1 MLYVT
6 QLIYIKPGKENIFD
20 EFEQIAIP
28 IIRNYNGKLLLRSRP
43 THTLEST
50 IDPPYEIHLVEFN
63 SESDLENFMQDE
75 ERKKFIHLKEESIE
89 KVVLYVGRKYN

>member
-6 QLIYIKPGKENIFD
+6 QLIYIKQGKENIFD

-28 IIRNYNGKLLLRSRP
+28 IIKNYNGRLLLRSRP
-43 THTLEST
+43 THTIEST

-63 SESDLENFMQDE
+63 TENDLENFMQDE
-75 ERKKFIHLKEESIE
+75 ERKKFIHLKGQSIE
-89 KVVLYVGRKYN
+89 RVVLYVGRKYK

>member
-1 MLYVT
+1 MFYIT
-6 QLIYIKPGKENIFD
+6 QLIYIKPGKENVFD

-28 IIRNYNGKLLLRSRP
+28 IIKNYNGRMLLRSRP
-43 THTLEST
+43 AHTIESS

-63 SESDLENFMQDE
+63 SESDFQNFMQDE

-89 KVVLYVGRKYN
+89 KVLLYVGRKYN